1 MSRKKVVEIKKKF
14 RENNMNFNF
23 TKKTSSIKKVSKT
36 FFAVNLTYLLRAVK
50 IKLEVEAMRAHSSI
64 GVCNFK
70 ASFNNFKICKA
81 QLSILSCPGIGS

>member
-36 FFAVNLTYLLRAVK
+36 CREFDLP
-50 IKLEVEAMRAHSSI
+50 
-64 GVCNFK
+64 
-70 ASFNNFKICKA
+70 A
-81 QLSILSCPGIGS
+81 QGCQNQIRG